1 MKKILILLLSLLL
14 LLPVAA
20 FADGETVVLTE
31 DPAALSEAEA
41 RMLNERAW
49 QVYDTTGVL
58 PFILYAS
65 GAPTGDT
72 LGERA
77 KAFFANGPVAE
88 QAVILGVSDAD
99 VYIVKTKGDFID
111 TDNLFA
117 LLDWIEPENGD
128 LFAQLNAYLDTL
140 EALLPRVAEREA
152 ANGIG
157 SLPSDR
163 EVPLLVDE
171 GDLLTDAEEAELLS
185 LLERVSTEQKCD
197 VAVVIPRSL
206 GSKSATDY
214 ADDYYDFGGYGQGDT
229 KDGIL
234 FMVCLE
240 ERDWATSTAG
250 AAQDW
255 FDDSELYRIED
266 EVIPY
271 LSSGDYFD
279 AFRLFAERCEQVLQG
294 VDRRPVLYLADN
306 GGFFSDETAYKVALR
321 TLESHSHVAGMDIV
335 FLTENSLNGQA
346 PEDYVRA
353 VYEAGEYRGS
363 PVESKIVLV
372 VDRAASRCYGV
383 TAGLGNLIFGDDA
396 LSELEQA
403 VAAELGADRP
413 LQAVE
418 TFAER
423 AFTRID
429 AYNREHGTP
438 PAPPRTV
445 RWFSGMRAFISS
457 IAGLVIGLITAS
469 SLKGQL
475 KSVRNQ
481 AGATSYMRRDSLKMT
496 DSQDIFLYAN
506 VSKVLRSSD
515 SGGSGRSGGSS
526 GGSHF
531 SSSGVSH
538 GGHSGKF

>member
-1 MKKILILLLSLLL
+1 MKRILVFLLSLLL

-20 FADGETVVLTE
+20 LAEEGVVVSTEDLAALTE
-31 DPAALSEAEA
+31 ADAQA
-41 RMLNERAW
+41 LNERAW
-49 QVYDTTGVL
+49 QVYDATGVL
-58 PFILYAS
+58 PFILYADDGLS
-65 GAPTGDT
+65 GSDLSDRT
-72 LGERA
+72 
-77 KAFFANGPVAE
+77 KAFFADGPVTE
-88 QAVILGVSDAD
+88 QAVILGVSSADA
-99 VYIVKTKGDFID
+99 YIGKTKGAFLGDD
-111 TDNLFA
+111 DLVS
-117 LLDWIEPENGD
+117 LLDLIEPEDGGMR
-128 LFAQLNAYLDTL
+128 AQLDAYMDTL
-140 EALLPRVAEREA
+140 EAMLQTA
-152 ANGIG
+152 ANRAAGGIAA
-157 SLPSDR
+157 LPSER
-163 EVPLLVDE
+163 IRPLLVDE

-214 ADDYYDFGGYGQGDT
+214 ADDYYDFGGYGQSDT

-234 FMVCLE
+234 FLVCLE

-363 PVESKIVLV
+363 PVESKVVLV

-413 LQAVE
+413 LRAVE